1 MTLQEKQFRAK
12 VFSQLSKKMKELFPV
27 KVTELQYHNPW
38 ELFVAVVL
46 SAQCTDDRVNQVTEK
61 LFKKY
66 KKLSDYVTAD
76 SKEFEQ
82 DIYST
87 GFYRNK
93 TKNILSAAKIV
104 QEKYA
109 GVLPNTMEEMVKI
122 PGAGRKTANV
132 VLQNLYDAKTGI
144 AVDTHVLRFAIRYH
158 LTDYADP
165 VRVERDLMEIIP
177 KKDWRDAAYYIKQYG
192 RSYGPARGWKQDQD
206 PVWKTYQKITTSRTL
221 KG

>member
-1 MTLQEKQFRAK
+1 
-12 VFSQLSKKMKELFPV
+12 MKELFPV
-27 KVTELQYHNPW
+27 KVTELTYGSPW

-66 KKLSDYVTAD
+66 KKLEDYVNAD
-76 SKEFEQ
+76 REEFQQ
-82 DIYST
+82 DIFST

-93 TKNILSAAKIV
+93 TKSILSAAKIV
-104 QEKYA
+104 HEQYG
-109 GVLPNTMEEMVKI
+109 GVLPDTMEEMVKI

-144 AVDTHVLRFAIRYH
+144 AVDTHVLRFAKRYG
-158 LTDYADP
+158 LSDYSDAI
-165 VRVERDLMEIIP
+165 RVERDLMEIIP

-192 RSYGPARGWKQDQD
+192 RSYGPARGWKKEED
-206 PVWKTYQKITTSRTL
+206 PIWLLYQRIDKNNFSL
-221 KG
+221 L